1 MRILHTQRAVDAGHC
16 SRGFS
21 LVEVMVAL
29 IVLSVGLLGIA
40 RMQVLALSSTSVAG
54 KRALAAIEAASLAA
68 SMHEDRGYWANS
80 GDAIDA
86 VITLDGT
93 NYTYTRRAT
102 ALNLV
107 GPQDCT
113 NSAAPCT
120 PTAMAHFDL
129 QQWATVLQGLLPN
142 DSAIIA
148 CGNATPLSCTI
159 TINWFENAVGVNDQ
173 QATRE
178 ALGTQAAMQNP
189 TYVLYVQP

>member
-1 MRILHTQRAVDAGHC
+1 MRILHTQRAVEAGHC

-68 SMHEDRGYWANS
+68 SMHENRGYWSNS
-80 GDAIDA
+80 GDAASATISLA
-86 VITLDGT
+86 GT
-93 NYTYTRRAT
+93 TYSYTGAS
-102 ALNLV
+102 ALSSAGAQN
-107 GPQDCT
+107 CT

-120 PTAMAHFDL
+120 PTAMAAYDL
-129 QQWATVLQGLLPN
+129 QLWATALQGLLPN
-142 DSAIIA
+142 DSAVIA
-148 CGNATPLSCTI
+148 CGNITPITCTI

-173 QATRE
+173 QAARE
-178 ALGTQAAMQNP
+178 AVGTQAAMQNP